1 MALAARKI
9 IKIDEEKC
17 DGCGLC
23 IPGCA
28 EGALALVDG
37 KARLV
42 SEVYC
47 DGLGACLGE
56 CPRGAISIEERPA
69 QAFDEEA
76 VKERLGSLGLST
88 DEHAHKHAAPQAAP
102 HFGGS
107 CPGSRMMDLR
117 TAGGEADARQVSS
130 ASELRQWPVKINLV
144 SPNAPYFANAH
155 LLIAADCAAFAYGS
169 MHSDF
174 MKDRA
179 VVIGCPKF
187 DDIRAYLDKLTAIVA
202 ANDIQSITVA
212 IMEVPCCSG
221 LAQAARLAVANA
233 GKTVPVEVKVVGLS
247 GDLKAP

>member
-107 CPGSRMMDLR
+107 
-117 TAGGEADARQVSS
+117 
-130 ASELRQWPVKINLV
+130 
-144 SPNAPYFANAH
+144 
-155 LLIAADCAAFAYGS
+155 
-169 MHSDF
+169 
-174 MKDRA
+174 
-179 VVIGCPKF
+179 
-187 DDIRAYLDKLTAIVA
+187 
-202 ANDIQSITVA
+202 
-212 IMEVPCCSG
+212 
-221 LAQAARLAVANA
+221 
-233 GKTVPVEVKVVGLS
+233 
-247 GDLKAP
+247 